1 MNRLKAHSQSSP
13 LLTDALAVVAVS
25 ALLVVA
31 PVYLAVSAF
40 AVLVFLSLFSW
51 IIVHLKLQ
59 IYLVMVVAFLL
70 PFSIEIPLT
79 ENLKLFIPG
88 EPLVIMALFTMGWE
102 ILYRPSL
109 LHTLFRGESKWVI
122 PLMICLIYSMA
133 FSSMRVVS
141 VKYTLINIS
150 YLLVFFLWMKMFIKE
165 QPDLFPRL
173 VLLFSLSQLLV
184 IAWSVYQ
191 FAGFDFNR
199 VTIKGIFRPF
209 YKDHTIM
216 GATCALLSMF
226 WLLSFGK
233 AKHLVLK
240 FTSAILGLV
249 FLGSVLLSFSRAAFL
264 SLFFA
269 LMVWTAL
276 QINIRVKHLVLMAAG
291 ALLFAGLYRQP
302 ILEALSS
309 NKNLSHDASASY
321 LERLESSGNISTD
334 LSNLERLN
342 RWYAG
347 IKMAQQKPLAG
358 FGPGTYQFQYIPY
371 QSPQLMNR
379 LTVKNYW
386 QIPEN
391 SGGTAHS
398 EYILALS
405 EMGIPGF
412 VAILALFGRWM
423 WISFEKRG
431 ANNRHPIIQTAFVVM
446 STYLFHGAFN
456 NFLNTDKFAFLFW
469 GFAAWL
475 AANYELSRN
484 VNTENTINEAITIQP
499 GSL

>member
-1 MNRLKAHSQSSP
+1 MV
-13 LLTDALAVVAVS
+13 VVA
-25 ALLVVA
+25 ALLSAA
-31 PVYLAVSAF
+31 PVYMAASAL
-40 AVLVFLSLFSW
+40 AVLVFLALGSW

-59 IYLVMVVAFLL
+59 IYFMMVLAFLL
-70 PFSIEIPLT
+70 PFSVEVPLS
-79 ENLKLFIPG
+79 ESLKLFIPG
-88 EPLVIMALFTMGWE
+88 EPMIVLALFTMAWE
-102 ILYRPSL
+102 ILYRPSRL
-109 LHTLFRGESKWVI
+109 CALFEGESKWAI
-122 PLMICLIYSMA
+122 PLMVSFVLSLA
-133 FSSMRVVS
+133 FSSMKIVS
-141 VKYTLINIS
+141 VKFTLINLS
-150 YLLVFFLWMKMFIKE
+150 YLLVFFFWLKVLIKE

-173 VLLFSLSQLLV
+173 VLLFSLSQLMAV
-184 IAWSVYQ
+184 GWSVYQ
-191 FAGFDFNR
+191 FAGYDFNR

-216 GATCALLSMF
+216 GATCALLCMY
-226 WLLSFGK
+226 WLLNIRVGK
-233 AKHLVLK
+233 PLVQRSL
-240 FTSAILGLV
+240 SAFLGLV

-264 SLFFA
+264 SLAFA

-276 QINIRVKHLVLMAAG
+276 QFHMRIKHLALMVAA
-291 ALLFAGLYRQP
+291 ALLFATIYRQP

-321 LERLESSGNISTD
+321 FERLESSGNISTD

-347 IKMAQQKPLAG
+347 FKMAQQKPLTG

-371 QSPQLMNR
+371 QSPRLMNR

-386 QIPEN
+386 QVPEN

-412 VAILALFGRWM
+412 ISLLALWGRWM
-423 WISFEKRG
+423 WIAFEKKSTG
-431 ANNRHPIIQTAFVVM
+431 TRHFGIVTAFAVL

-475 AANYELSRN
+475 AASYELTRN
-484 VNTENTINEAITIQP
+484 VNSENTTHEAITIQP